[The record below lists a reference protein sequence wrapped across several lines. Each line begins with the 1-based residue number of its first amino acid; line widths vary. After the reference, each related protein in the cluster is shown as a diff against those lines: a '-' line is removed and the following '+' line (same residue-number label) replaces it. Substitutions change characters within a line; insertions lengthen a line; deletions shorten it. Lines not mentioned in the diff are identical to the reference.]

1 MTATPDSTA
10 AAAVDPVATTPA
22 TPQVDAPKR
31 PARILGLDGP
41 RGFACLCVLAVHVG
55 GHYSPQ
61 TVATY
66 KLGLLG
72 QGLIFFFAL
81 SGFLIFLPMV
91 RKLFAGKPMPNNVS
105 YALHRLLR
113 VFPAYLFIFLFANF
127 VMRAV
132 FVENAAVAER
142 HFTDNGLGVLTDP
155 LTLLANLT
163 LVHSYIPSMLQT
175 GINPSWSLSLE
186 FAFYIALPLLTGI
199 AFFLRKRTSI
209 PAPVLAMIPVVVMF
223 VVGITGK
230 LYTASRVGP
239 SGITDPK
246 LLDWGPNE
254 IAVLS
259 RSFWSLADN
268 FTYGM
273 LAAVVFV
280 AIDNGMLKGAIA
292 TRMRWWTGIAMIP
305 TAVISLKLIDDN
317 SRWQSSTVAF
327 GSALLILFIIVPLAR
342 GEKSALAERADWA
355 PLSYVGMI
363 SLSVYLWHFP
373 VLIMI
378 GRFGWLAGDS
388 VPGMAWNFLVI
399 AVVSIAF
406 GSLTYRFI
414 EKPALTYARRF
425 KASK

>member
-10 AAAVDPVATTPA
+10 TAATAVADTGI
-22 TPQVDAPKR
+22 KR
-31 PARILGLDGP
+31 PARLVGLDGP

-61 TVATY
+61 TVLTY
-66 KLGLLG
+66 KLGVLG

-105 YALHRLLR
+105 YAMHRLLR
-113 VFPAYLFIFLFANF
+113 VFPAYLFIFLFANY

-132 FVENAAVAER
+132 FVENAAVAEQ
-142 HFTDNGLGVLTDP
+142 HFTDNGLGILTDP

-163 LVHSYIPSMLQT
+163 LVHTYIPSMIQT

-186 FAFYIALPLLTGI
+186 FAFYIALPLLTSI

-209 PAPVLAMIPVVVMF
+209 SAPVLALIPVVIMF
-223 VVGITGK
+223 VIGITGK

-246 LLDWGPNE
+246 LLEWGPNE

-280 AIDNGMLKGAIA
+280 A
-292 TRMRWWTGIAMIP
+292 
-305 TAVISLKLIDDN
+305 
-317 SRWQSSTVAF
+317 
-327 GSALLILFIIVPLAR
+327 
-342 GEKSALAERADWA
+342 
-355 PLSYVGMI
+355 
-363 SLSVYLWHFP
+363 
-373 VLIMI
+373 
-378 GRFGWLAGDS
+378 
-388 VPGMAWNFLVI
+388 
-399 AVVSIAF
+399 
-406 GSLTYRFI
+406 
-414 EKPALTYARRF
+414 
-425 KASK
+425 

>member
-10 AAAVDPVATTPA
+10 TAATAVATDTGS
-22 TPQVDAPKR
+22 KR
-31 PARILGLDGP
+31 PARLVGLDGP

-61 TVATY
+61 TVLTY
-66 KLGLLG
+66 KLGVLG

-105 YALHRLLR
+105 YAMHRLLR
-113 VFPAYLFIFLFANF
+113 VFPAYLFIFLFANY

-132 FVENAAVAER
+132 FVENAAVAEQ
-142 HFTDNGLGVLTDP
+142 HFTDNGLGILTDP
-155 LTLLANLT
+155 LTLVANLT
-163 LVHSYIPSMLQT
+163 LVHTYIPSMIQT

-186 FAFYIALPLLTGI
+186 FAFYIALPLLTSI

-209 PAPVLAMIPVVVMF
+209 SAPVLALIPVVIMF
-223 VVGITGK
+223 VIGITGK

-246 LLDWGPNE
+246 LLEWGPNE

-280 AIDNGMLKGAIA
+280 AIDNGMLKGTMV

-305 TAVISLKLIDDN
+305 TAVISLMLIDDN
-317 SRWQSSTVAF
+317 SRWQTSTVSF

-342 GEKSALAERADWA
+342 GERSKLAERADWA

-373 VLIMI
+373 ILIML
-378 GRFGWLAGDS
+378 GRFGWMAGDS
-388 VPGMAWNFLVI
+388 PLGLLRNFVLVS
-399 AVVSIAF
+399 AVSIAF
-406 GSLTYRFI
+406 GAVTYRFI
-414 EKPALTYARRF
+414 EKPSLTYARRF

>member
-61 TVATY
+61 TVLTY

-81 SGFLIFLPMV
+81 SGFLIILPMV

-209 PAPVLAMIPVVVMF
+209 PAPILAMIPVVVMF

>member
-1 MTATPDSTA
+1 MTATPDSSA

-209 PAPVLAMIPVVVMF
+209 PAPILAMIPVVVMF

-280 AIDNGMLKGAIA
+280 AIDNGILKGAIA

>member
-10 AAAVDPVATTPA
+10 TAAAAVATDTGS
-22 TPQVDAPKR
+22 KR
-31 PARILGLDGP
+31 PARLVGLDGP

-61 TVATY
+61 TVLTY
-66 KLGLLG
+66 KLGVLG

-105 YALHRLLR
+105 YAMHRLLR
-113 VFPAYLFIFLFANF
+113 VFPAYLFIFLFANY

-132 FVENAAVAER
+132 FVENAAVAEQ
-142 HFTDNGLGVLTDP
+142 HFTDNGLGILTDP
-155 LTLLANLT
+155 LTLVANLT
-163 LVHSYIPSMLQT
+163 LVHTYIPSMIQT

-186 FAFYIALPLLTGI
+186 FAFYIALPLLTSI
-199 AFFLRKRTSI
+199 AFLLRKRTSI
-209 PAPVLAMIPVVVMF
+209 SAPVLALIPVVIMF
-223 VVGITGK
+223 VIGITGK

-246 LLDWGPNE
+246 LLEWGPNE

-280 AIDNGMLKGAIA
+280 AIDNGMFKGSMV

-305 TAVISLKLIDDN
+305 TAVISLMLIDNN
-317 SRWQSSTVAF
+317 SRWQTSTVSF

-342 GEKSALAERADWA
+342 GERSKLAERADWA

-373 VLIMI
+373 ILIML
-378 GRFGWLAGDS
+378 GRFGWMAGDS
-388 VPGMAWNFLVI
+388 PLGLLRNFVLVS
-399 AVVSIAF
+399 AVSIAF
-406 GSLTYRFI
+406 GAVTYRFI
-414 EKPALTYARRF
+414 EKPSLTYARRF

>member
-10 AAAVDPVATTPA
+10 AAAVDPTATMPA

-61 TVATY
+61 TVSTY

-91 RKLFAGKPMPNNVS
+91 RKLFANKPMPNNVS

-209 PAPVLAMIPVVVMF
+209 PAPILAMIPVVVMF

-280 AIDNGMLKGAIA
+280 AIDTGILKGALA

-342 GEKSALAERADWA
+342 GEKSALAERADWV

>member
-209 PAPVLAMIPVVVMF
+209 PAPILAMIPVVVMF

-280 AIDNGMLKGAIA
+280 AIDTGMLKGAFA

-342 GEKSALAERADWA
+342 GEKSVLAERADWA

>member
-61 TVATY
+61 TVATH

-209 PAPVLAMIPVVVMF
+209 PAPILAMIPVVVMF

-280 AIDNGMLKGAIA
+280 AIDNGMLKGALA
-292 TRMRWWTGIAMIP
+292 TRMRWWTGLAMIP

-342 GEKSALAERADWA
+342 GEKSMLAERADWA

>member
-61 TVATY
+61 TVLTY

-91 RKLFAGKPMPNNVS
+91 RKLFDNKPMPNNVS

-209 PAPVLAMIPVVVMF
+209 PAPILAMIPVVVMF

-280 AIDNGMLKGAIA
+280 AIDNGMLKGALA

>member
-1 MTATPDSTA
+1 MTATPDSSA

-223 VVGITGK
+223 VVGVTGK

-280 AIDNGMLKGAIA
+280 AIDTGMFKGAIA
-292 TRMRWWTGIAMIP
+292 TGMRWWTGIAMIP

>member
-61 TVATY
+61 TVLTY

-91 RKLFAGKPMPNNVS
+91 RKLFANKPMPNNVS

>member
-209 PAPVLAMIPVVVMF
+209 PAPILAMIPVVVMF

-280 AIDNGMLKGAIA
+280 AIDNSMLKGAIA

>member
-10 AAAVDPVATTPA
+10 AAAVDRTATTPA

-91 RKLFAGKPMPNNVS
+91 RKLFANKPMPNNVS

-246 LLDWGPNE
+246 LLDWGPNA

-280 AIDNGMLKGAIA
+280 AIDNGMLKGALA

-406 GSLTYRFI
+406 GSLTHRFI

-425 KASK
+425 KANK

>member
-10 AAAVDPVATTPA
+10 AAAVDPVATTTA

-61 TVATY
+61 TVLTY

-142 HFTDNGLGVLTDP
+142 HFTDNGLGVLSDP

-209 PAPVLAMIPVVVMF
+209 PAPILAMIPVVVMF

-280 AIDNGMLKGAIA
+280 AIDNGILKGALA

>member
-10 AAAVDPVATTPA
+10 AAAVDPTATMPA

-61 TVATY
+61 TVSTY

-91 RKLFAGKPMPNNVS
+91 RKLFANKPMPNNVS

-209 PAPVLAMIPVVVMF
+209 PAPILAMIPVVVMF

-280 AIDNGMLKGAIA
+280 AIDTGILKGALA

-378 GRFGWLAGDS
+378 GRFGWLAGDN

>member
-61 TVATY
+61 TVLTY

-81 SGFLIFLPMV
+81 SGFLIFLPMA

-209 PAPVLAMIPVVVMF
+209 PAPILAMIPVVVMF

-280 AIDNGMLKGAIA
+280 AIDNGMLKGALA

>member
-22 TPQVDAPKR
+22 TPQVVAPKR

-373 VLIMI
+373 VLIVI

>member
-1 MTATPDSTA
+1 
-10 AAAVDPVATTPA
+10 
-22 TPQVDAPKR
+22 
-31 PARILGLDGP
+31 
-41 RGFACLCVLAVHVG
+41 
-55 GHYSPQ
+55 
-61 TVATY
+61 
-66 KLGLLG
+66 
-72 QGLIFFFAL
+72 
-81 SGFLIFLPMV
+81 
-91 RKLFAGKPMPNNVS
+91 
-105 YALHRLLR
+105 
-113 VFPAYLFIFLFANF
+113 
-127 VMRAV
+127 
-132 FVENAAVAER
+132 
-142 HFTDNGLGVLTDP
+142 
-155 LTLLANLT
+155 
-163 LVHSYIPSMLQT
+163 
-175 GINPSWSLSLE
+175 
-186 FAFYIALPLLTGI
+186 
-199 AFFLRKRTSI
+199 
-209 PAPVLAMIPVVVMF
+209 MIPVVVMF

-280 AIDNGMLKGAIA
+280 AIDNGMLKGALA

>member
-10 AAAVDPVATTPA
+10 AAAVDPIATTPA
-22 TPQVDAPKR
+22 TPQVDATKR

-61 TVATY
+61 TVLTY

-91 RKLFAGKPMPNNVS
+91 RKLFANKPMPNNVS

-199 AFFLRKRTSI
+199 AFFLRKRTSV
-209 PAPVLAMIPVVVMF
+209 PAPILAMIPVVVMF

-230 LYTASRVGP
+230 LYTASRVEP

-292 TRMRWWTGIAMIP
+292 TGMRWWTGVAMIP

-373 VLIMI
+373 VLIMV

-388 VPGMAWNFLVI
+388 VPGLAWNFLVVS
-399 AVVSIAF
+399 AVSIAF

>member
-10 AAAVDPVATTPA
+10 TAATAVADTGI
-22 TPQVDAPKR
+22 KR
-31 PARILGLDGP
+31 PARIVGLDGP

-61 TVATY
+61 TVLSY
-66 KLGLLG
+66 KLGVLG

-105 YALHRLLR
+105 YAMHRLLR

-132 FVENAAVAER
+132 FVENAAVAEQ
-142 HFTDNGLGVLTDP
+142 HFTDNGLGILTDP

-163 LVHSYIPSMLQT
+163 LVHTYIPSMIQT

-186 FAFYIALPLLTGI
+186 FAFYIALPMLTGI

-209 PAPVLAMIPVVVMF
+209 SAPVLALIPVVIMF
-223 VVGITGK
+223 VIGITGK
-230 LYTASRVGP
+230 LYTASRVES

-246 LLDWGPNE
+246 LLEWGPNE

-280 AIDNGMLKGAIA
+280 AIDNGILKGAFV

-305 TAVISLKLIDDN
+305 TAAISLKLIDDN
-317 SRWQSSTVAF
+317 SRWQTSTVSF

-342 GEKSALAERADWA
+342 GERSVFAERADWA
-355 PLSYVGMI
+355 PLRYVGMI

-373 VLIMI
+373 ILIML
-378 GRFGWLAGDS
+378 GRFGWMAGDS
-388 VPGMAWNFLVI
+388 PLGLLRNF
-399 AVVSIAF
+399 AVVSAVSIAF
-406 GSLTYRFI
+406 GAVTYRFI
-414 EKPALTYARRF
+414 EKPSLTYARRF

>member
-10 AAAVDPVATTPA
+10 AAATAPAPSVAGES
-22 TPQVDAPKR
+22 KR
-31 PARILGLDGP
+31 PARIVGLDGP

-61 TVATY
+61 TVLTY

-91 RKLFAGKPMPNNVS
+91 RKLFAGKPMPNNFS
-105 YALHRLLR
+105 YAMHRLLR

-142 HFTDNGLGVLTDP
+142 HFTDNGLGILTDP

-163 LVHSYIPSMLQT
+163 LLHSYIPSMLQT

-186 FAFYIALPLLTGI
+186 FAFYLALPLLTGI
-199 AFFLRKRTSI
+199 AFYLRKRTSI
-209 PAPVLAMIPVVVMF
+209 SAPVLAMIPVVIMF
-223 VVGITGK
+223 VIGITGK
-230 LYTASRVGP
+230 LYTASLVGP

-246 LLDWGPNE
+246 LLDWGPNQV
-254 IAVLS
+254 AVLS

-292 TRMRWWTGIAMIP
+292 TRMRWWTGLAMIP
-305 TAVISLKLIDDN
+305 TAAISLKLIDDN

-342 GEKSALAERADWA
+342 GEKSLLAERADWA

-373 VLIMI
+373 ILIMV
-378 GRFGWLAGDS
+378 GRFGWMAGDS
-388 VPGMAWNFLVI
+388 PLGLLRNFVLVCAI
-399 AVVSIAF
+399 SIAF

-414 EKPALTYARRF
+414 EKPGLTYARRF

>member
-10 AAAVDPVATTPA
+10 AAAVDPTATTPA
-22 TPQVDAPKR
+22 TPQSDAPKR

-209 PAPVLAMIPVVVMF
+209 PAPILAMIPVVVMF

-280 AIDNGMLKGAIA
+280 AIDNGMLKGALA

>member
-22 TPQVDAPKR
+22 TAQVDAPKR

-209 PAPVLAMIPVVVMF
+209 PAPILAMIPVVVMF

-280 AIDNGMLKGAIA
+280 AIDTGMLKGAFA

-342 GEKSALAERADWA
+342 GEKSVLAERADWA

>member
-10 AAAVDPVATTPA
+10 AAAVDPIATTPA

-61 TVATY
+61 TVLTY

-91 RKLFAGKPMPNNVS
+91 RKLFANKPMPNNVS

-199 AFFLRKRTSI
+199 AFFLRKRTSV
-209 PAPVLAMIPVVVMF
+209 PAPILAMIPVVVMF

-280 AIDNGMLKGAIA
+280 AIDNGMLKGALA

-342 GEKSALAERADWA
+342 GQKSALAERADWA

-373 VLIMI
+373 VLIMV

-388 VPGMAWNFLVI
+388 VPGLAWNFLVVS
-399 AVVSIAF
+399 AVSIAF

>member
-186 FAFYIALPLLTGI
+186 FAFYIALPLLTCI

-209 PAPVLAMIPVVVMF
+209 PAQILAMIPVVVMF

-378 GRFGWLAGDS
+378 GRFGWLADDS

>member
-10 AAAVDPVATTPA
+10 AAAVNPVATTPA

-91 RKLFAGKPMPNNVS
+91 RKLFDNKPMPNNVS

-209 PAPVLAMIPVVVMF
+209 PAPILAMIPVVVMF

-280 AIDNGMLKGAIA
+280 AIDNGMLKGAFA

-342 GEKSALAERADWA
+342 GEKSMLAERADWA